1 MTQNE
6 AISFQTPEKPGMVTA
21 LGVATLISGIANIL
35 IGLVITLA
43 VVVFTLGIG
52 LICFPFTILPA
63 VLGVFEIIYALK
75 LLANPVETG
84 EISQTIAILEIC
96 SFFFGNGLSP
106 IVGILALVFTS
117 DQNVKTYFAAL
128 KENKMIKIQTA

>member
-1 MTQNE
+1 MTQNQ

-21 LGVATLISGIANIL
+21 IGVCTLISGIANIL
-35 IGLVITLA
+35 TGLIITLL

-63 VLGVFEIIYALK
+63 VLGVFEVIYALK

-96 SFFFGNGLSP
+96 SFLFGNGLSP

-117 DQNVKTYFAAL
+117 DQNVKSFFAAL
-128 KENKMIKIQTA
+128 KESKMVKIQTA